1 MGITENAAYLKGL
14 AEGMKLDEGTNEGKL
29 IAKMLELIGEMA
41 EKIDMLE
48 SASDELYTYM
58 EGMAEDLVNLEN
70 DFYEDG
76 ECEEED
82 YSDLNEDYEDE
93 DLIVISADRV
103 FRFQI
108 AFQMIA
114 KRLIAF
120 GRAVLQNVDRAI
132 FEQTRGDFG
141 DRFHRE
147 RFGSGVARR
156 QRHDTGNTRIFQNFT
171 DCGRLQV
178 AQTVGKGIFHQKNA
192 SKREKITEL
201 PLYFTIHD

>member
-93 DLIVISADRV
+93 DLIDEEYYEI
-103 FRFQI
+103 
-108 AFQMIA
+108 
-114 KRLIAF
+114 
-120 GRAVLQNVDRAI
+120 
-132 FEQTRGDFG
+132 ECPT
-141 DRFHRE
+141 
-147 RFGSGVARR
+147 
-156 QRHDTGNTRIFQNFT
+156 
-171 DCGRLQV
+171 CG
-178 AQTVGKGIFHQKNA
+178 
-192 SKREKITEL
+192 EKICFTEEFDL
-201 PLYFTIHD
+201 DNFLCPACGNKIDDVELIDDCEGCEGCLADCESKDICEGCKNN